1 MIQRDWIITDYC
13 KKNIKQLGFI
23 YNEKM
28 DYWEYIFPVRFWK
41 RKPTLFC
48 SVCINRDRDHVW
60 VNVFDCLEYVYSA
73 FYTQEYGRYG
83 DFVEIAEKKIL
94 YKLKSLGIIEKKSKN
109 KEKKKYDLCKRKYR
123 QKRNR
128 N

>member
-13 KKNIKQLGFI
+13 ENNIKQLGFV
-23 YNEKM
+23 YDEKM
-28 DYWEYIFPVRFWK
+28 NYWIYTFPVRFWK

-48 SVCINRDRDHVW
+48 QVCISREKDHVW
-60 VNVFDCLEYVYSA
+60 INVLDCLGYVYSA
-73 FYTQEYGRYG
+73 FYTREYGRYG

-94 YKLKSLGIIEKKSKN
+94 YKLKNLGIIENKK
-109 KEKKKYDLCKRKYR
+109 KEKKKNDLCKRKYR